1 MTDAPLTAPSAAQ
14 APGEPITLELLGPGP
29 DYVGKSIWLPQLFME
44 SARAGSMVIE
54 GRRFENCL
62 IEGPAVLLPLEGCN
76 FDGCNMGDA
85 HGDPRNLMLSP
96 KGPQRVTGAVPFR
109 NCQFVNCRFLGVGFT
124 GAAEFLDNMAKVL
137 SEPQAQ

>member
-1 MTDAPLTAPSAAQ
+1 MTDATNTAAD
-14 APGEPITLELLGPGP
+14 PIVLELLGPGP
-29 DYVGKSIWLPQLFME
+29 DYVGKSVWLPQLFME
-44 SARAGSMVIE
+44 TARAGTMVIE

-96 KGPQRVTGAVPFR
+96 QGSQRVTGPIPFR
-109 NCQFVNCRFLGVGFT
+109 NCQFINCRFLGVGFT
-124 GAAEFLDNMAKVL
+124 GAADFLDNMARAL
-137 SEPQAQ
+137 AQPQDGATQ

>member
-1 MTDAPLTAPSAAQ
+1 MTDATNTAAA
-14 APGEPITLELLGPGP
+14 EPIVLELLGPGP
-29 DYVGKSIWLPQLFME
+29 DYANKTVWLPQLFME
-44 SARAGSMVIE
+44 TARAGTMVIE

-96 KGPQRVTGAVPFR
+96 QGPQRVTGPIPFK
-109 NCQFVNCRFLGVGFT
+109 NCQFINCNFLGVGFT
-124 GAAEFLDNMAKVL
+124 GSPAFLDNMAKAL
-137 SEPQAQ
+137 AQPQDSATQ